1 DSTGIPFSW
10 RPGLSY
16 LPRTLRGMERWHP
29 IFQTVEHE
37 PGVWTLYD
45 TLGKPQAVI
54 ALRRTEAG
62 PRYRVARGDRL
73 LGWATS
79 LKVAV
84 EQAYSTY
91 VSSLGHQ
98 GGPNQPR
105 SG

>member
-1 DSTGIPFSW
+1 
-10 RPGLSY
+10 
-16 LPRTLRGMERWHP
+16 MERWHP

-54 ALRRTEAG
+54 ELRRTEVG
-62 PRYRVARGDRL
+62 PRYRVEWAGKV

-84 EQAYSTY
+84 ERAYAAY

-98 GGPNQPR
+98 GGPNEPR
-105 SG
+105 GR

>member
-1 DSTGIPFSW
+1 MSV
-10 RPGLSY
+10 LA
-16 LPRTLRGMERWHP
+16 RTLRGMERWHA

-45 TLGKPQAVI
+45 SLGKPQAVI

-62 PRYRVARGDRL
+62 PRYRVERAGAV

-84 EQAYSTY
+84 EQAHAAY
-91 VSSLGHQ
+91 VSGLGHQ
-98 GGPNQPR
+98 GGPNHPR
-105 SG
+105 SGP